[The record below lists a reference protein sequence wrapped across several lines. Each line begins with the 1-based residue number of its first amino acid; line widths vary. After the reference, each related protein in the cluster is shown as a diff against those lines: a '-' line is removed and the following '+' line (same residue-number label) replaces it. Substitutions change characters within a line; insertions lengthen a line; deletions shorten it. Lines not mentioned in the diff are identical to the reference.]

1 LDDAGRRLKEMG
13 LGMGNARGDGLQN
26 IDSLL
31 QLTLVSL
38 GPMSGYWR
46 RRRGERK
53 GLRMALRKKREM

>member
-1 LDDAGRRLKEMG
+1 MG

-46 RRRGERK
+46 RRGGERK